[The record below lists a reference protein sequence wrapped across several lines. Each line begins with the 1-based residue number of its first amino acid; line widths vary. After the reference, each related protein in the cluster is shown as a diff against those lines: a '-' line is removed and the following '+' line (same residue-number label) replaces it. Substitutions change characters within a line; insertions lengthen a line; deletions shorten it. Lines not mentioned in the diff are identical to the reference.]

1 MYQGVH
7 TEAGWG
13 TKELEPDHRAFSAP
27 SLVLTYPLAVV
38 ASAFEGSSKGWN
50 KISGAGRCSG
60 GSPGRLARTPGSVQ
74 STASALGLGASKL
87 YMLFKTRVS
96 VSYSPYNKPY

>member
-1 MYQGVH
+1 MYPLL
-7 TEAGWG
+7 EAGWETNG
-13 TKELEPDHRAFSAP
+13 LEPDHRSFSAL

-38 ASAFEGSSKGWN
+38 ASAFEGSRRGWSR
-50 KISGAGRCSG
+50 IPGTGRCSG
-60 GSPGRLARTPGSVQ
+60 GSPGRLARAPGSVQ

>member
-27 SLVLTYPLAVV
+27 SLVLNYPLAVV
-38 ASAFEGSSKGWN
+38 ASAFERNGRGWSR
-50 KISGAGRCSG
+50 IPGAGRCSG
-60 GSPGRLARTPGSVQ
+60 GSPGRLARAPGSVQ

>member
-1 MYQGVH
+1 MYPLL
-7 TEAGWG
+7 EAGWE
-13 TKELEPDHRAFSAP
+13 TKGLEPDHRSFSAL

-38 ASAFEGSSKGWN
+38 ASAFEGSSRGWSG
-50 KISGAGRCSG
+50 ILGAGKCSG
-60 GSPGRLARTPGSVQ
+60 GSPGKLARAPGSVQ
-74 STASALGLGASKL
+74 STAFALGLGASKL

>member
-1 MYQGVH
+1 MC
-7 TEAGWG
+7 TPWLEAGWG
-13 TKELEPDHRAFSAP
+13 TKALEPDHRAFSAP

-38 ASAFEGSSKGWN
+38 ASAFEGSSRGWSR
-50 KISGAGRCSG
+50 ILGSGRYSG
-60 GSPGRLARTPGSVQ
+60 GSPGRLARAPGSVQ